1 MFFPDILNSISP
13 HITLQHIV
21 AKLNVIVIPFLQ
33 KTPAARVE
41 GRGHSDES
49 GEVRPLGRLN
59 RETKKL
65 LKRKEEEICP
75 YFPILGGTCVL
86 NRHRL
91 NKVTLY

>member
-1 MFFPDILNSISP
+1 MVGVNTIRFGEC
-13 HITLQHIV
+13 IV
-21 AKLNVIVIPFLQ
+21 AKLNVIPFLQ

-41 GRGHSDES
+41 GGGNGDEG

-59 RETKKL
+59 RDTKKL

-86 NRHRL
+86 NRHID
-91 NKVTLY
+91 